1 MILISRVAFGANR
14 AHHLLMSSMDRAK
27 TIFRTSCLAV
37 MVGVA
42 ASIGA
47 FQALP
52 VRQVAAIERPEQ
64 VIDTKV
70 GVFTKLGTRVNLNR
84 EFTDS
89 SGKVATLK
97 DFMQPGKPVII
108 VPVYYR
114 CPRLCGLVL
123 DGVIALLNNLPL
135 SLGKEYSVLAVSF
148 NPVERSDEANE
159 TREKFRGR
167 VTGSA
172 LEGYDSFKFLVG
184 NAVNVRDLMEE
195 LGFKFLPDGEDFAH
209 SAAVMILTPT
219 GEISQYFTGIEFSPW
234 DVRLS
239 LVEASSGGVGTAIDH
254 LLLYCFRFD
263 SLKGKYTW
271 AVVGLLRIGGV
282 LTLLGLVAV
291 YFLFG
296 SRFSRARLGK

>member
-1 MILISRVAFGANR
+1 MDSLKIVPRATNLVKFVLLTILF
-14 AHHLLMSSMDRAK
+14 
-27 TIFRTSCLAV
+27 
-37 MVGVA
+37 A
-42 ASIGA
+42 AL
-47 FQALP
+47 QALTGNP
-52 VRQVAAIERPEQ
+52 VAAIERPEQ
-64 VIDTKV
+64 VIDTQV
-70 GVFTKLGTRVNLNR
+70 GVFTKLGTQVDLNR

-89 SGKVATLK
+89 SGKVATLR
-97 DFMQPGKPVII
+97 DFMQPGKPAII

-148 NPVERSDEANE
+148 NPVERSEEANE

-167 VTGSA
+167 VTGST
-172 LEGYDSFKFLVG
+172 LEGYDAFKFLVG
-184 NAVNVRDLMEE
+184 SAANVQALMGE
-195 LGFKFLPDGEDFAH
+195 LGFKFLPDGDDFAH
-209 SAAVMILTPT
+209 SAAVMILTPS

-239 LVEASSGGVGTAIDH
+239 LVEASNGGVGTTIDH

-271 AVVGLLRIGGV
+271 AVVGVLRIGGI

-291 YFLFG
+291 YFFFG

>member
-1 MILISRVAFGANR
+1 
-14 AHHLLMSSMDRAK
+14 MDRAK